1 MMDLEGLPMLCEGGV
16 ADNTTVE
23 EVKFADSEGV
33 KVADKSIGGDV
44 EEGCEG
50 GDVEEGSDGGDVE
63 EGSDGGD
70 VEEGSNDGD
79 VEEGSDSED
88 VEEGSDGEEDSS
100 DSENT
105 TKRILV
111 RNKDE
116 PYSYDD
122 PDYEGNQRDVYINY
136 RRQYEESD
144 GFDFDDYPKSGDG
157 EFFLGVAF
165 HVDLEDDDDEFTIGC
180 KEALAYAI
188 EEQNKKGAN
197 LRLLDIIKANAQS
210 VALYHITFRA
220 EDVSLGE
227 VKVYQTKVFH
237 SLVPGHKETVVRIFR
252 LKEPTNKDDKAD

>member
-44 EEGCEG
+44 EEG
-50 GDVEEGSDGGDVE
+50 SDGGDVE
-63 EGSDGGD
+63 EGSDGDD
-70 VEEGSNDGD
+70 VEES
-79 VEEGSDSED
+79 
-88 VEEGSDGEEDSS
+88 SDGEEDSS

-105 TKRILV
+105 TKRILF

-116 PYSYDD
+116 PYGYDD

-136 RRQYEESD
+136 RRQYE

-165 HVDLEDDDDEFTIGC
+165 HVDLEDDDAEFTIGC

-197 LRLLDIIKANAQS
+197 LRLLDIIKANAES

-227 VKVYQTKVFH
+227 VKVYQTRVFH
-237 SLVPGHKETVVRIFR
+237 SLVPAHKETVVRIFR
-252 LKEPTNKDDKAD
+252 LKEPTNKDDKTD

>member
-1 MMDLEGLPMLCEGGV
+1 MNPKSTEGLPMLYEGGV

-44 EEGCEG
+44 EEGCDGE
-50 GDVEEGSDGGDVE
+50 DVEVGCDGGDVE

-70 VEEGSNDGD
+70 VEESSDGED
-79 VEEGSDSED
+79 FEES
-88 VEEGSDGEEDSS
+88 SDGEEDSS
-100 DSENT
+100 DSENST
-105 TKRILV
+105 RPILV
-111 RNKDE
+111 RNEDE
-116 PYSYDD
+116 PYGYDD
-122 PDYEGNQRDVYINY
+122 PDYEGNQREVYINF
-136 RRQYEESD
+136 RRQYKETD

-180 KEALAYAI
+180 KEALVYAI
-188 EEQNKKGAN
+188 EEQNRKGAN

-252 LKEPTNKDDKAD
+252 LKEPTNKGN

>member
-1 MMDLEGLPMLCEGGV
+1 MDLEGLPMLCEGGV

-44 EEGCEG
+44 EEG
-50 GDVEEGSDGGDVE
+50 SDGGDVE
-63 EGSDGGD
+63 EGSDGDD
-70 VEEGSNDGD
+70 VEES
-79 VEEGSDSED
+79 
-88 VEEGSDGEEDSS
+88 SDGEEDSS

-105 TKRILV
+105 TKRILF

-116 PYSYDD
+116 PYGYDD

-144 GFDFDDYPKSGDG
+144 G
-157 EFFLGVAF
+157 
-165 HVDLEDDDDEFTIGC
+165 
-180 KEALAYAI
+180 
-188 EEQNKKGAN
+188 AN
-197 LRLLDIIKANAQS
+197 LRLLDIIKANAES

-227 VKVYQTKVFH
+227 VKVYQTRVFH
-237 SLVPGHKETVVRIFR
+237 SLVPAHKETVVRIFR
-252 LKEPTNKDDKAD
+252 LKEPTNKDDKTD

>member
-1 MMDLEGLPMLCEGGV
+1 MDLEGLPMLCEGGV

-33 KVADKSIGGDV
+33 KVADKPIGGDV
-44 EEGCEG
+44 EEGCDGE
-50 GDVEEGSDGGDVE
+50 DFEEGSDGGDVE
-63 EGSDGGD
+63 EGSDG
-70 VEEGSNDGD
+70 EEGF
-79 VEEGSDSED
+79 
-88 VEEGSDGEEDSS
+88 DGEEDSS

-105 TKRILV
+105 TKRILL

-116 PYSYDD
+116 PYGYDD

-136 RRQYEESD
+136 RRQYKESD

-252 LKEPTNKDDKAD
+252 LKEPTNKGN